1 MLFIFG
7 LPENT
12 IAALYTSYKPHNQS
26 TTQDP
31 LGITRTEI
39 PRGGE

>member
-7 LPENT
+7 LPANT
-12 IAALYTSYKPHNQS
+12 TAALYTSYKPHNQS

-31 LGITRTEI
+31 QGIARTKI